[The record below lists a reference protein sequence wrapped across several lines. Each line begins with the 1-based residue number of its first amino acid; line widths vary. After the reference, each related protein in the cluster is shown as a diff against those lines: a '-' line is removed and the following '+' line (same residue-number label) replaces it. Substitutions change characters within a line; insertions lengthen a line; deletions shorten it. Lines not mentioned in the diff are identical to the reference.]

1 MTSLQRIIKYCAVA
15 FAIFLIVTIIGGI
28 CGAIGMLSGF
38 FGGWVSGENAAGEM
52 RTYAVSG
59 SVENLDLEIGAAA
72 LDIVTGDRFSL
83 ESNHK
88 YLSVKEENHTLKIS
102 EEKISFGA
110 SYEGVTV
117 VLTVPEGFVFED
129 ASIETDAG
137 KVDIQTLSA
146 NTLSLDLGAG
156 KTEIGTLIAQTRA
169 KINTGAGKLTIL
181 GGQLNDLTLDHGV
194 GKLELT
200 GLLTG
205 QCEVDFGVGDA
216 DLTLLGSREDYQ
228 IKLDKGLGNATL
240 DGESMNDGSTYGGGE
255 NRIKIDG
262 GVGSIQIMYKDHV

>member
-102 EEKISFGA
+102 EEKMTWLLRETCDMTPGGIIKKLNLRRPIYADTAARGHFGV
-110 SYEGVTV
+110 EGR
-117 VLTVPEGFVFED
+117 PWE
-129 ASIETDAG
+129 ETDLAEKLKELAG
-137 KVDIQTLSA
+137 I
-146 NTLSLDLGAG
+146 
-156 KTEIGTLIAQTRA
+156 
-169 KINTGAGKLTIL
+169 
-181 GGQLNDLTLDHGV
+181 
-194 GKLELT
+194 
-200 GLLTG
+200 
-205 QCEVDFGVGDA
+205 
-216 DLTLLGSREDYQ
+216 
-228 IKLDKGLGNATL
+228 
-240 DGESMNDGSTYGGGE
+240 
-255 NRIKIDG
+255 
-262 GVGSIQIMYKDHV
+262 